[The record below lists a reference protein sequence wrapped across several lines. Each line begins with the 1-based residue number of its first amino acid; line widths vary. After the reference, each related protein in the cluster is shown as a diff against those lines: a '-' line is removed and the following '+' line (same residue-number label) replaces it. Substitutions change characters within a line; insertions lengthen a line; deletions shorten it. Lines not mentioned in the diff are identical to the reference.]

1 MPALTLLTKPLQ
13 IAFNRYLAYDP
24 EAPKHLARMDNKVVE
39 ICFQPLSLSLFI
51 IICDGAL
58 DISDSCSTPADTKII
73 GSPIGLARLGLT
85 SSNGSVMSGEV
96 VIEGDL
102 ALGQAFQSFL
112 GNIDVDLEEPLSELT
127 GDVIAN
133 ALGNTARDFFKWCGS
148 VSTSSGLDL
157 SEYVREERQ
166 LLPSSFEVNRFKR
179 DVDDLRLATDR
190 LEARI
195 QQLTLKQQQRADKP
209 KEGTK

>member
-1 MPALTLLTKPLQ
+1 MSALTLLTKPLQ

-58 DISDSCSTPADTKII
+58 DISDSCSTPVDTKII
-73 GSPIGLARLGLT
+73 GSPIALARLGLT

-133 ALGNTARDFFKWCGS
+133 ALGNTARDFFKWCGR